1 MRPLT
6 HAVPGALAMLLRD
19 AALSPGKVT
28 FAWRAA
34 VGPAL
39 ERMTSARLE
48 GRTLIVDATTAQWAR
63 EVSRSVNVILP
74 RLQTLL
80 GTDAVTSISVRTA
93 SPNVERRTQNAERET

>member
-1 MRPLT
+1 MRPLI

-19 AALSPGKVT
+19 APLSPGKVA

-39 ERMTSARLE
+39 ERVTSARLE
-48 GRTLIVDATTAQWAR
+48 GRTLIVEAATAQWGR
-63 EVSRSVNVILP
+63 EVSRSVHVILP

-80 GTDAVTSISVRTA
+80 GAGAVTGISIRT
-93 SPNVERRTQNAERET
+93 EKT